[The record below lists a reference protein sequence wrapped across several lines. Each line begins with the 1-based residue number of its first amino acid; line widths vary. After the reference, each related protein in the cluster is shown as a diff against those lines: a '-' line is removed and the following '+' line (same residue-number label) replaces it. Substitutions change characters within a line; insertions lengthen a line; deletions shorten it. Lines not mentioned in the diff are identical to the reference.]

1 MKKILCFRN
10 SKLGDYL
17 ISLPAIELI
26 KKKNKKCKI
35 YYLTV
40 QSKFYKKLPKKFNNK
55 IIVDKFIYF
64 NNDLQS
70 KLKLIKI
77 LKSQNFSCIYYL
89 QEKTNLYR
97 EIRDYFFFSLLGI
110 SKKYGFFIKTIN
122 YEKQSETLQIA
133 KRVKSTTSISE
144 LNYISNIQSKIE
156 KPIFNFKYISISI
169 GGFSQPKIWKM
180 NNWVILI
187 KLILNKFNY
196 KILITGTKEDI
207 YNARY
212 LSLINPKRI
221 LSLCGKNN
229 IDQLFNIIK
238 FSKAHITNDNGS
250 MHIATLT
257 SQKTLC
263 LFNNHDPK
271 GKWYPANK
279 NAIIYRPNL
288 GVGDIKPQS
297 VFYNLNKI
305 L

>member
-40 QSKFYKKLPKKFNNK
+40 QSKFYKKLTKKFNNK

-133 KRVKSTTSISE
+133 KRVKSTISISE
-144 LNYISNIQSKIE
+144 LNYISNI
-156 KPIFNFKYISISI
+156 
-169 GGFSQPKIWKM
+169 
-180 NNWVILI
+180 
-187 KLILNKFNY
+187 
-196 KILITGTKEDI
+196 
-207 YNARY
+207 
-212 LSLINPKRI
+212 
-221 LSLCGKNN
+221 
-229 IDQLFNIIK
+229 
-238 FSKAHITNDNGS
+238 
-250 MHIATLT
+250 
-257 SQKTLC
+257 
-263 LFNNHDPK
+263 
-271 GKWYPANK
+271 
-279 NAIIYRPNL
+279 
-288 GVGDIKPQS
+288 
-297 VFYNLNKI
+297 
-305 L
+305 